1 MSNDNVLKQFDDWLK
16 NDSSVAALVMRQ
28 WLKPVEEVAFGDGEK
43 SVIFPPTYAT
53 GDNESPYNIDRFA
66 DGTSV
71 CQIDSVG
78 SQANRMEPIFKRE
91 EYKQLI
97 PQVFIK
103 RNPDDDTPL
112 SLLDAGHRAADAVV
126 RFTFGPTADGDS
138 TDKSVEPLG
147 QQLWNAYEAWHR
159 RGDAEKLAR
168 IAPTSIVF
176 GSWDSRAT
184 QAKLPRIVR
193 SVIRAYNV
201 KELHRSAQYSTI
213 AGQIVG
219 EGEAETKT
227 EGAEAELGLA
237 HVPAVKTHGGIEV
250 YGGIRRNAMINLVAL
265 RSLAATSGKDEDN
278 LRLRRYI
285 LGLALIAITADE
297 NGFLREGCHLVPDKD
312 QSAKWSLVKH
322 DGKNGD
328 PPELTTDKAKTF
340 AKEAANTFT
349 VKRETITAT
358 FAPEL
363 ANAVLAITDSKARKK
378 LLRQG
383 PITKEVLERAGG
395 GLEASLKKMRKAEL
409 QTECEQHELPKDGT
423 KAELIERLLAF
434 HAVDANADSDEEK
447 SE

>member
-1 MSNDNVLKQFDDWLK
+1 MSNDNVLEQFDDWLK
-16 NDSSVAALVMRQ
+16 GDSKVAALMMRQ

-53 GDNESPYNIDRFA
+53 GDNESPYNIDRFD

-71 CQIDSVG
+71 CQIDSIG

-91 EYKQLI
+91 KYKQLI

-126 RFTFGPTADGDS
+126 RFTFGPTGNGDS
-138 TDKSVEPLG
+138 TDKTVEPLG

-213 AGQIVG
+213 AGDILEDG
-219 EGEAETKT
+219 DAEVTTTGPK
-227 EGAEAELGLA
+227 AELGLA

-250 YGGIRRNAMINLVAL
+250 YGGIRRDAMINLVAL
-265 RSLAATSGKDEDN
+265 RSLGVTAKENERPEDKAERE
-278 LRLRRYI
+278 LQLRRYI
-285 LGLALIAITADE
+285 LGLALVALTE
-297 NGFLREGCHLVPDKD
+297 PQEGFLREGCHLVPDETQPAD
-312 QSAKWSLVKH
+312 WSLVKH
-322 DGKNGD
+322 DGTKDD
-328 PPELTTDKAKTF
+328 PPALNQVSVKSF
-340 AKEAANTFT
+340 ADEAAGAF
-349 VKRETITAT
+349 VVAQGPITAT
-358 FAPEL
+358 FDQTL
-363 ANAVLAITDSKARKK
+363 ANDVLNLSKDARKK
-378 LLRQG
+378 VLRQG
-383 PITKEVLERAGG
+383 PVNKEAINQVKPETK
-395 GLEASLKKMRKAEL
+395 KKQSKQSKKQE
-409 QTECEQHELPKDGT
+409 
-423 KAELIERLLAF
+423 
-434 HAVDANADSDEEK
+434 S

>member
-1 MSNDNVLKQFDDWLK
+1 MSNDTTLNQFDDWLRD
-16 NDSSVAALVMRQ
+16 DSQAAALVMRQ
-28 WLKPVEEVAFGDGEK
+28 WLKPVEEVAFGDDEK
-43 SVIFPPTYAT
+43 AVIFPPTYAS
-53 GDNESPYNIDRFA
+53 GDNESPYNIDRFD

-91 EYKQLI
+91 KYKQFI

-103 RNPDDDTPL
+103 RNPDDDNPL

-126 RFTFGPTADGDS
+126 RFTFGPIAEGDS
-138 TDKSVEPLG
+138 TDKTIEPLG

-159 RGDAEKLAR
+159 TGDAERLAR

-201 KELHRSAQYSTI
+201 KELHRSAQYATV
-213 AGQIVG
+213 AGQILG

-227 EGAEAELGLA
+227 EDTEAELGLA

-250 YGGIRRNAMINLVAL
+250 HDGIRRDAMINLVAL
-265 RSLAATSGKDEDN
+265 RSLGVTPKEDENPEDKVERE
-278 LRLRRYI
+278 LKLRRYI
-285 LGLALIAITADE
+285 LGLALVALTEPQD
-297 NGFLREGCHLVPDKD
+297 GFLREGCHLVPDESKPA
-312 QSAKWSLVKH
+312 QWSLVKH
-322 DGKNGD
+322 DGSKDSPPTLKPDTVRHFANG
-328 PPELTTDKAKTF
+328 
-340 AKEAANTFT
+340 AANSFIVTQGPIF
-349 VKRETITAT
+349 AT
-358 FAPEL
+358 FDPNL
-363 ANAVLAITDSKARKK
+363 ANGILSLDKDKRKK

-383 PITKEVLERAGG
+383 PVTNDAIQQAKGRA
-395 GLEASLKKMRKAEL
+395 KKKQSKKANQQE
-409 QTECEQHELPKDGT
+409 P
-423 KAELIERLLAF
+423 
-434 HAVDANADSDEEK
+434 